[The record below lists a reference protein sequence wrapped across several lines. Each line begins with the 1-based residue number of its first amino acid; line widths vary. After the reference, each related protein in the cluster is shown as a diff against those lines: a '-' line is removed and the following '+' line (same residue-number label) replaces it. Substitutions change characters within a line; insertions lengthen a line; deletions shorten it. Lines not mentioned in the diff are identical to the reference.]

1 MNIVRGQ
8 YRAGHVDGVAVPATA
23 RKPMPPRLAHR
34 DLVAVKAE
42 IDTWRWA
49 GVPFYLRTGKRMA
62 DSLAEIVV
70 RFKRCR
76 TRSSRTRTTPPT
88 AW

>member
-1 MNIVRGQ
+1 TPTTLAMNVVRGQ
-8 YRAGHVDGVAVPATA
+8 YRAGHVDGVAVPGY
-23 RKPMPPRLAHR
+23 RKEADANPDSRTETY
-34 DLVAVKAE
+34 VAVKAE

-70 RFKRCR
+70 RFK
-76 TRSSRTRTTPPT
+76 SVPH
-88 AW
+88 AIFAH